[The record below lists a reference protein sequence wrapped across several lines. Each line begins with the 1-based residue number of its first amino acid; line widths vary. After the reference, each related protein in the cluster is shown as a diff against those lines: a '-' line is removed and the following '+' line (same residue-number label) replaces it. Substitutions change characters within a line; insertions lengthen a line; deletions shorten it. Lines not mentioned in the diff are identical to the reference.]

1 MISRHINLKT
11 NQLRPTKRI
20 VKIQRS
26 TNRQLPLVSTLPSMP
41 QSFDAPTPRLVDTS
55 FSENSPKWAISRT
68 LAFLNS
74 ANSATDITDGGIK
87 NFSASEKGY
96 TIGEKVAQRILDKRD
111 SLPYKRFM
119 SIEEL
124 ENIQGFGQDKRQ
136 DLILSMSIPA
146 DQYFQQQMR
155 SQLLGENWNLNYH
168 TITFKNPTDFLQ
180 VAENEATL
188 THYISQE
195 VGQIAVAQKGESDL
209 FGRLAAF
216 IVPSCYIERFNSAE
230 QAKFAFALWFY
241 KIDEDNWFSFNRVL
255 ELTQSYLTY
264 HENDNQYMDFL
275 FYKGFPN
282 GIALV
287 NGLTSKDLP
296 VVINYAEQKVTIWT
310 VELFD

>member
-11 NQLRPTKRI
+11 NQLRQAKRI

-26 TNRQLPLVSTLPSMP
+26 TNRQLPLVSTLASIP
-41 QSFDAPTPRLVDTS
+41 QSFDALTPRLVDAPLPEDT
-55 FSENSPKWAISRT
+55 PKWAISRT

-74 ANSATDITDGGIK
+74 ATCVADITNGIK

-96 TIGEKVAQRILDKRD
+96 TIGEKVAQRILDKRE
-111 SLPYKRFM
+111 SLPYKRFS

-136 DLILSMSIPA
+136 DLILSVSMPA

-188 THYISQE
+188 THYVSQE
-195 VGQIAVAQKGESDL
+195 VGQIAIAQKGESDL

-216 IVPSCYIERFNSAE
+216 IVPSCYVERFNSAE
-230 QAKFAFALWFY
+230 QARFAFALWFY

-255 ELTQSYLTY
+255 ELIQLYLTY